1 VNCPSTWRSAPH
13 SSEAFRGEI
22 QDLLLQLEENH
33 PGTRHSIMAGYE
45 ELAGIAADEYGDED
59 RDVGEC
65 EEWRAPT
72 TREKCR
78 KCALVDAVNAV

>member
-1 VNCPSTWRSAPH
+1 MEECPH

-22 QDLLLQLEENH
+22 QDLLLALEENH

-45 ELAGIAADEYGDED
+45 ELASLAADEYGDED
-59 RDVGEC
+59 RAVGEC
-65 EEWRAPT
+65 EACGAPT